1 MNPTET
7 KRFNELYQQ
16 HLRMLNL
23 RGKSLKT
30 IDTYARAV
38 RRISAY
44 FDCCPDQLTLEQ
56 REHYFSDL
64 VASHSWSTVK
74 IDRNALKIQL
84 TFWPLRKPGDLA
96 RPGETARSIRGV
108 ILRTPKKYLHIQR
121 PCQLLT
127 GSSNYRIR

>member
-30 IDTYARAV
+30 IDAYARAV

-44 FDCCPDQLTLEQ
+44 FDCCP
-56 REHYFSDL
+56 
-64 VASHSWSTVK
+64 A
-74 IDRNALKIQL
+74 IN
-84 TFWPLRKPGDLA
+84 
-96 RPGETARSIRGV
+96 
-108 ILRTPKKYLHIQR
+108 
-121 PCQLLT
+121 
-127 GSSNYRIR
+127 